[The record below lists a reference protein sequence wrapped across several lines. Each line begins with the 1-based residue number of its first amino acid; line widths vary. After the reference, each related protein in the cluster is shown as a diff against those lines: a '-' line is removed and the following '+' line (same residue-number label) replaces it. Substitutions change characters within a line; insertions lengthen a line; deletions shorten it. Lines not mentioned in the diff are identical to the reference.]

1 MITLE
6 ELRQELQN
14 CGKSLTA
21 SNFRDLL
28 DYVDDRFVHVEE
40 DIVSIVEQ
48 IEAIIIRLDT
58 AETDIDTLEYDVS
71 VLKSDIIRID
81 EHLHVHDEAVVS
93 INNMLTNHT
102 GRLNTLDTIVANKV
116 DEAPDNNKKYA
127 RYNKS

>member
-40 DIVSIVEQ
+40 DI
-48 IEAIIIRLDT
+48 EAIIIRLDT
-58 AETDIDTLEYDVS
+58 AEADIDTLEYDVS

-81 EHLHVHDEAVVS
+81 DHLHVHDEAIVL
-93 INNMLTNHT
+93 IND
-102 GRLNTLDTIVANKV
+102 TL
-116 DEAPDNNKKYA
+116 
-127 RYNKS
+127 